1 MQPARAAPCPG
12 RAPALRVASP
22 DPRPSP
28 PGVPTSASFAAV
40 PGGDPTAGSALCSLV
55 TCAGVGRSE
64 PHSLRGAISPPHSLS
79 ARLRSDRSHP
89 DAASV
94 STRARVPCGG
104 AAHAAETTGGTACP
118 ASRPCFLLAL
128 PRALGAY
135 PPPAGPVCRAAG
147 CCIGRAGPAHTQGCS
162 GGLARQG
169 PRTALQDCSW
179 PEALCT
185 VNLRA
190 SGRREDPRFTLIP

>member
-12 RAPALRVASP
+12 RAPALGVASP

-104 AAHAAETTGGTACP
+104 AAHATETTGGPRVLLLVPVSSWHCRVPSAPT
-118 ASRPCFLLAL
+118 RPLRAPSVVRPGAALA
-128 PRALGAY
+128 
-135 PPPAGPVCRAAG
+135 V
-147 CCIGRAGPAHTQGCS
+147 
-162 GGLARQG
+162 QG
-169 PRTALQDCSW
+169 PRTPRGVLEGLQGRGLALHCRTAAG
-179 PEALCT
+179 PRPCAL
-185 VNLRA
+185 
-190 SGRREDPRFTLIP
+190 